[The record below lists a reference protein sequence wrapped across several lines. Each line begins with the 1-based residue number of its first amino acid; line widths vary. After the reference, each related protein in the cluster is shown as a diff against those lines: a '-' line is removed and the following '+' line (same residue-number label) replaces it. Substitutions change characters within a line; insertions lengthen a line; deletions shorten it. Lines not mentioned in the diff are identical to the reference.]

1 MGNYERLRVEIG
13 TVSSM
18 KMPMYV
24 LIPKNNQGK
33 KVPAVLAV
41 HGHGYGSRGAVGLN
55 HDGSIKT
62 EEEYQNDFAIERVIR
77 GMLVDVPD
85 LIGFGERRLQADQ
98 LSASTDDNSFYMIA
112 SLLLLVLKTFYV

>member
-1 MGNYERLRVEIG
+1 FFFSSRRGHTRSKRDWSSDVCSSDMGHYERLRVEIG

-62 EEEYQNDFAIERVIR
+62 EEEYHKDFAIE
-77 GMLVDVPD
+77 LVNRNMVVVVPE
-85 LIGFGERRLQADQ
+85 LIGFGER
-98 LSASTDDNSFYMIA
+98 
-112 SLLLLVLKTFYV
+112 K

>member
-13 TVSSM
+13 TSSDM
-18 KMPMYV
+18 KMVVYV
-24 LIPKNNQGK
+24 LIPKNTQVK

-62 EEEYQNDFAIERVIR
+62 EEEYHKDFAIE
-77 GMLVDVPD
+77 LVNRDMVVVVPE
-85 LIGFGERRLQADQ
+85 LIGFGERKLQADQ
-98 LSASTDDNSFYMIA
+98 GSGSPEDNSCYMIEIGRA
-112 SLLLLVLKTFYV
+112 HV